1 MIIINGQEIT
11 GFVTEEDWEDDEE
24 YYVVSQFVE
33 GFIDVERLN
42 KDISAH
48 LMIVRAKLA
57 FHKLEDAKKMAKALF
72 GYLSKPPTCGG
83 FLLERRME
91 QRREI
96 HVIYGDIYRKKQDLK
111 SFIRHQ
117 QINPELEDA
126 TINTVDEIYML
137 FEEFVESLYEE
148 VGQSHSVLFRL
159 LENIESLT
167 ND

>member
-1 MIIINGQEIT
+1 
-11 GFVTEEDWEDDEE
+11 
-24 YYVVSQFVE
+24 
-33 GFIDVERLN
+33 
-42 KDISAH
+42 
-48 LMIVRAKLA
+48 
-57 FHKLEDAKKMAKALF
+57 
-72 GYLSKPPTCGG
+72 
-83 FLLERRME
+83 ME
-91 QRREI
+91 HREI
-96 HVIYGDIYRKKQDLK
+96 HAIYGDIYRKKQDLK

-126 TINTVDEIYML
+126 AINTVDEIYML